1 MLPVLH
7 FVLLRAFCV
16 KMELKYRGQTHG
28 GEEKGQDLNMWHAGE
43 ERFNKGTRVSR
54 RIYPGRE
61 FCRTDVGKLES
72 E

>member
-43 ERFNKGTRVSR
+43 DSTKGQESL
-54 RIYPGRE
+54 GE
-61 FCRTDVGKLES
+61 FILEES
-72 E
+72 FVEQM